1 MTLTTNTLPG
11 GVILVFILVGLAC
24 IAIILTILY
33 KKWQERQRG
42 LQRF

>member
-1 MTLTTNTLPG
+1 MTLPG

-24 IAIILTILY
+24 IIIISTIIY
-33 KKWQERQRG
+33 NKWKARQQG